1 VANGELANRNERQAQ
16 SPLCRRPRAG
26 RRRTAQRHAYNLVH
40 LIYRPRSYEGDSKYY
55 EFSRLSMTEHWRS
68 GYDDAM
74 RTLRHPEV
82 LERAGN
88 GEEFTIFDFTGEGD

>member
-1 VANGELANRNERQAQ
+1 
-16 SPLCRRPRAG
+16 
-26 RRRTAQRHAYNLVH
+26 
-40 LIYRPRSYEGDSKYY
+40 
-55 EFSRLSMTEHWRS
+55 MTEHWRS